1 MVQKLGYHDA
11 YGSGVIHAICGGA
24 ALGILVHLGPRLGR
38 FMADGTPRN
47 FPPRDA
53 WLVIIGIFLLYTGF
67 WGFYAACHTPI
78 AAIASDTG
86 AVYFSALTVY
96 GTPTTLGAVTV
107 NYLFSLVGGMFM
119 GYWVTGGD
127 PFWTFSGGIAA
138 SSRLRRATISITRFK
153 PCFSGPSASIAPT
166 SFTFGWRDAFK
177 STMRWEP
184 WRFTATAG

>member
-138 SSRLRRATISITRFK
+138 SWGIVSADGSRGNGEAPCCGTRRFRSRHAEGQSRSSQ
-153 PCFSGPSASIAPT
+153 P
-166 SFTFGWRDAFK
+166 
-177 STMRWEP
+177 
-184 WRFTATAG
+184 